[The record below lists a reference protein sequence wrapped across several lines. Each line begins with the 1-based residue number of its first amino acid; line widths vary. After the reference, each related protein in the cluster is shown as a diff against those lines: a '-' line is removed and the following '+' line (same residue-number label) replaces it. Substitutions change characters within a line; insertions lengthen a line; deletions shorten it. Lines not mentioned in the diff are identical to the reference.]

1 MTSRN
6 SLREMYHVT
15 ALFEAATAEYTMATP
30 KPEADR
36 TVVETRLRIA
46 LLRADYIGHTAP

>member
-1 MTSRN
+1 
-6 SLREMYHVT
+6 MYHVI
-15 ALFEAATAEYTMATP
+15 ALFEAATAEYSMATP